1 MWFIEPAQ
9 LWLFIFILPRKA
21 RSEQV
26 VGHGRCARRVSRP
39 RHLAFMQDFE
49 GTLDKADADGDS
61 TFVRKINDA
70 ASPTSLAS
78 LLRSL
83 NNLLRADR
91 LEDVL
96 RPLESLPLSI
106 SLFPRSL

>member
-1 MWFIEPAQ
+1 
-9 LWLFIFILPRKA
+9 
-21 RSEQV
+21 
-26 VGHGRCARRVSRP
+26 
-39 RHLAFMQDFE
+39 MQDFE

-61 TFVRKINDA
+61 TFVGKINDA
-70 ASPTSLAS
+70 ALPTSLAS

-96 RPLESLPLSI
+96 RLLVSSSLYL
-106 SLFPRSL
+106 SLFPRSLPL